1 MSFPRDAAS
10 GDADGDL
17 EAAVAGALSVSSFRG
32 ALETLRL
39 AARIPVASVRRVL
52 EVAAPRG
59 RAEGALEAWRRGSDF
74 TVYGIYNAINDD
86 AALLSTL
93 KERFDAEA
101 QAAALLRRFDDAESY
116 AREETAVGG

>member
-1 MSFPRDAAS
+1 M
-10 GDADGDL
+10 
-17 EAAVAGALSVSSFRG
+17 SSFLG

-39 AARIPVASVRRVL
+39 AARIPVANVRRVL
-52 EVAAPRG
+52 EIAAPRG
-59 RAEGALEAWRRGSDF
+59 RTEGAFEAWRRGSDF

-93 KERFDAEA
+93 GERFEAEA
-101 QAAALLRRFDDAESY
+101 TAAALLRRFDDAETY